1 MPDMPGIGSRVFTVK
16 MKNYFFPVLFCLLLL
31 PAVSS
36 GLMVPERLEYDLT
49 LADIKVGSMSLEA
62 AGKAPYVQ
70 LESKANAVS
79 WVSLFY
85 GLEDHVVSLLE
96 KGRREELPE
105 TFSYVTVSSKV
116 RIREGPNRAQKE
128 FAFDY
133 AKQIITYSDEL
144 KHEKA
149 SLPLKDLT
157 FDALSALYYMR
168 HIPLKPGTSVMLNIF
183 NKKQFFKTEVHVVKK
198 ESLHTAL
205 GTVSTV
211 LLRTNMDE
219 AGDGVFYYPGD
230 IYIWLTED
238 ERRIP
243 VLIEK
248 RLKPLLE
255 GKIPAV
261 IKKTMPDFLLKKITG
276 ASVRAVIVR
285 SKK

>member
-1 MPDMPGIGSRVFTVK
+1 MGKWLSGQVVK
-16 MKNYFFPVLFCLLLL
+16 SILLFLFCLLLL
-31 PAVSS
+31 PAASS
-36 GLMVPERLEYDLT
+36 GLIVPERLEYDLT
-49 LADIKVGSMSLEA
+49 LADITVGSMSLETA
-62 AGKAPYVQ
+62 QKEPYVQ
-70 LESKANAVS
+70 LESKGSSAG

-85 GLEDHVVSLLE
+85 EVDDHVVSLLE
-96 KGRREELPE
+96 KKQLEALPL
-105 TFSYVTVSSKV
+105 TFSFVPAFSKV
-116 RIREGPNRAQKE
+116 RIREGGNRAEKE

-133 AKQIITYSDEL
+133 AKKTIAYSDDI

-149 SLPLKDLT
+149 NISLKDLV

-168 HIPLKPGTSVMLNIF
+168 HIPLIPGTSVALNIF
-183 NKKQFFKTEVHVVKK
+183 NKKQLYKTEVKVLKK
-198 ESLHTAL
+198 ESLHTSFGAIN
-205 GTVSTV
+205 TV
-211 LLRTNMDE
+211 LLRTNMDG

-230 IYIWLTED
+230 IYIWLSDD

-248 RLKPLLE
+248 KLKPLLE